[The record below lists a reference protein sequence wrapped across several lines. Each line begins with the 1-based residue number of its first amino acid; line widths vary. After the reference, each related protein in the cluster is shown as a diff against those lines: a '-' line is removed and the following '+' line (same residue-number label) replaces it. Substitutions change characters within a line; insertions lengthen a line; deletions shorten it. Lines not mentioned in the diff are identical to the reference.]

1 MNTNMFENP
10 IVQDNLEKLRNYGYE
25 VIDPASGYLACG
37 DTGAGKMPEP
47 TVLESYIMKNIAME
61 KDMAGK
67 KVLITAGPTMEAI
80 DPVDLSAITQQVR
93 WVMPLQRLRWN
104 VVLK

>member
-1 MNTNMFENP
+1 MIEYP
-10 IVQDNLEKLRNYGYE
+10 IGQDNLEKLRNYGYE

-61 KDMAGK
+61 KDMAG
-67 KVLITAGPTMEAI
+67 
-80 DPVDLSAITQQVR
+80 
-93 WVMPLQRLRWN
+93 
-104 VVLK
+104 